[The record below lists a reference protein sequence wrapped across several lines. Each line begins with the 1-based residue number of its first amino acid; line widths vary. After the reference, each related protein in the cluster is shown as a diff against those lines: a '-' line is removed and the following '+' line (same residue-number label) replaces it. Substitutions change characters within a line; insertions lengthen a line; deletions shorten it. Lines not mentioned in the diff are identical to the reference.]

1 MQTVKNRSSLK
12 NVKSCFKGKTE
23 REKMLEKRIEDL
35 RCRTEKLLD
44 KIRRIDGGLNR
55 RISKNR

>member
-1 MQTVKNRSSLK
+1 
-12 NVKSCFKGKTE
+12 
-23 REKMLEKRIEDL
+23 MLEKRIEDL

-44 KIRRIDGGLNR
+44 NIRRIDGGLNR

>member
-1 MQTVKNRSSLK
+1 M
-12 NVKSCFKGKTE
+12 TE

-35 RCRTEKLLD
+35 RCRTEELLD